1 MFVGLVSVGAWNGA
15 HLRPHVP
22 PARLRVWRFAVI
34 MNTGENK
41 ESGSVDGSR
50 FGDLWSEFSVDQDDE
65 SEGGQLLGDS
75 DDDEAWVDELPDV
88 EWDEPE
94 GDENDEPNGRPV
106 LGVGN
111 YMEVLMQKKYG
122 DDWELL
128 LADANLQWGLEAAAD
143 EPSYVDEVAHG
154 VGEEVDDDDDDE
166 EELRAM
172 VARQSEQDEL
182 AEEVEASAALAADP
196 IPLDEDFSYLASSS
210 PEALSLLSPR
220 LSEFVSEQRDA
231 SIPEPFPASEVRFL
245 LNRTHHRTHHRTHI
259 NKYLSAHA
267 RHASVRTHT
276 AAAKHSLPSRHN
288 SRAFQAS

>member
-143 EPSYVDEVAHG
+143 EPRRTLACGHKRAGSDKSERAHKAKPPWHHG
-154 VGEEVDDDDDDE
+154 RHCVGRRGRPHQI
-166 EELRAM
+166 LRA
-172 VARQSEQDEL
+172 
-182 AEEVEASAALAADP
+182 P
-196 IPLDEDFSYLASSS
+196 
-210 PEALSLLSPR
+210 
-220 LSEFVSEQRDA
+220 
-231 SIPEPFPASEVRFL
+231 
-245 LNRTHHRTHHRTHI
+245 
-259 NKYLSAHA
+259 
-267 RHASVRTHT
+267 T
-276 AAAKHSLPSRHN
+276 AAEWCDSGKALH
-288 SRAFQAS
+288 